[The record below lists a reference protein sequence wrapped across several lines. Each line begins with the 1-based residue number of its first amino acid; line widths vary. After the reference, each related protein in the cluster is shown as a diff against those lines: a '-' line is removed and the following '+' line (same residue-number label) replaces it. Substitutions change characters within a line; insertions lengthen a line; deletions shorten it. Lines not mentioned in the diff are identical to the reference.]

1 MPRGGGSSRSSSR
14 HKRRSPPR
22 RRSPSRRRS
31 RSRRR
36 SSPPPRRR
44 SPSKS
49 RSPPRRKSPARQS
62 SPPPADGGAGGGGEG
77 GAPKAEVVESKARQS
92 TGEPTWRAEILVA
105 KETKYNYDGKAR
117 TMCIRGPL
125 RVHKDQAYKDADALE
140 QAAGTGDISKVK
152 ALAREMLSTNVH

>member
-1 MPRGGGSSRSSSR
+1 MPRGSSRSSSHR
-14 HKRRSPPR
+14 RRSPPR

-36 SSPPPRRR
+36 SPPRRR
-44 SPSKS
+44 SPSGS
-49 RSPPRRKSPARQS
+49 RSAPRRKSPAQQS
-62 SPPPADGGAGGGGEG
+62 SPPRADAGAGGGVSEG

-125 RVHKDQAYKDADALE
+125 RVHKDQAYKDADALDE
-140 QAAGTGDISKVK
+140 AAGTGDISKVK
-152 ALAREMLSTNVH
+152 AIAREMLATNVH